1 MGVYAVVSDE
11 TKSAENGNPLFLETS
26 IPGDIL
32 RAPDGKRAMS
42 ITTFL
47 KNPPRSSTTKPWK
60 KWTESMLKNLNSF
73 LPFLNENID
82 FIDLEKSIYVSK
94 SYHRTINLKYTMKK
108 PILGMSFLTGKTPL
122 KNVFLT
128 GGMMMPGLGFE
139 GEIMSGL
146 NAAELAMR
154 ENPE

>member
-1 MGVYAVVSDE
+1 MA
-11 TKSAENGNPLFLETS
+11 
-26 IPGDIL
+26 
-32 RAPDGKRAMS
+32 
-42 ITTFL
+42 
-47 KNPPRSSTTKPWK
+47 
-60 KWTESMLKNLNSF
+60 ESMLKNLNSF